1 MSIYKTVKA
10 AVSTRDAAEFYGF
23 SVNRYGKM
31 RCPFHDD
38 RNPSMKVDERFYCFG
53 CQETGDVIDFVARI
67 FNLRPYEAA
76 RKLMADFHIDPNTP
90 PAAENP
96 AIQMRIQEYQAE
108 IQCIRALVEYEALLK
123 HDKERFAPAITD
135 EFWHERFV
143 TSISTLPVIDHYLS
157 ELYCG
162 DPVIRKMTVKDLIDS
177 GMIKKI
183 EQALTE
189 ARKEKNNHEHEQS
202 CRAA

>member
-53 CQETGDVIDFVARI
+53 CQETGDMIDFVARI
-67 FNLRPYEAA
+67 FHLSPYEAA
-76 RKLMADFHIDPNTP
+76 RKLMADFQIDPNTP
-90 PAAENP
+90 PAAEIP
-96 AIQMRIQEYQAE
+96 AIRMQIQEYQAE
-108 IQCIRALVEYEALLK
+108 EQCIRAPVEYEALLK
-123 HDKERFAPAITD
+123 QDKERFAPAITD
-135 EFWHERFV
+135 ETWHERFI
-143 TSISTLPVIDHYLS
+143 TSIRMLPEIDHYLS
-157 ELYCG
+157 DLYCG
-162 DPVIRKMTVKDLIDS
+162 DPVIRKRTARGLIDS

-189 ARKEKNNHEHEQS
+189 ARKEKDNHEHEQP